1 MPRRKSM
8 SSIETEISAL
18 KEKITDAKKRYEN
31 LCLEL
36 EKRQEERDLILA
48 QEVVQALRKS
58 GKTYR
63 ELMTFLQAP

>member
-8 SSIETEISAL
+8 SSIENEISAL
-18 KEKITDAKKRYEN
+18 KEKIAATKKRYEN

-36 EKRQEERDLILA
+36 EKRQKQRDLMLA